1 MPTAHPRIQV
11 TRDDELARALDEAR
25 AILGPMPA
33 GALVR
38 DLALRGAA
46 TLVGEHAERAKLLE
60 ELAETSTSD
69 RPGFDREVLAR
80 IDELAWGFTDP

>member
-11 TRDDELARALDEAR
+11 TTDDELSRALDEAR

-33 GALVR
+33 SALVR

-46 TLVGEHAERAKLLE
+46 TLVGERAERSQLLQ
-60 ELAETSTSD
+60 ELAEASISSH
-69 RPGFDREVLAR
+69 PGFDRDVLDR
-80 IDELAWGFTDP
+80 IDELAWGFRDP